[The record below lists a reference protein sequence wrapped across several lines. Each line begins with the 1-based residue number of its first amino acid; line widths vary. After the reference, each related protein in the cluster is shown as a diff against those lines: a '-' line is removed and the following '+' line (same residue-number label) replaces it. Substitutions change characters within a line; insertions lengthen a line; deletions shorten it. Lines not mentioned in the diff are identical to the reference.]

1 MRDVYVVAAG
11 MTPFGRHDGAGIK
24 QLAGQALQAVFE
36 RSPVAKDALQAAWF
50 SNSGWGLGSME
61 PEALPGVA
69 QPCIRGQVA
78 LAPHGVDGIP
88 IVNVENACASGSTA
102 FYSAFMGVRSGMF
115 DVALALGA
123 EKMTVPK
130 DASPEVK
137 KQSLGSMIA
146 GTDVEVMTGL
156 MGAIR
161 EAAAKK
167 RAEAEARGEIR
178 DPSKKQREARS
189 PFMDFY
195 SALARAHMEQHG
207 TTVEQIAAI
216 AAKNHNH
223 GALNPYAQYRFEMT
237 VQQVLDD
244 DEVSFPLTRAM
255 CSPTGDGAAGAIL
268 VSEDYLRALGDVR
281 AVKVRAS
288 VLGSSR
294 MTTSGATRAKELARQ
309 AYEQAGVG
317 PEDIDLAE
325 VHDATAVGELLQYEN
340 LLLCA
345 EGEGGRFAESG
356 ATALGG
362 KCPVNPCG
370 GLESKGHPIG
380 ATGLA
385 MVAECFWQLR
395 GEAGKRQVDG
405 ARLAM
410 IENGGGFLG
419 QGEAAIVMN
428 ILEGPG

>member
-11 MTPFGRHDGAGIK
+11 MIPFGRHEDAGIK
-24 QLAGQALQAVFE
+24 QLTGRALEALFKD
-36 RSPVAKDALQAAWF
+36 SPVGKEALEAAWF
-50 SNSGWGLGSME
+50 SNSGWGIGSMD
-61 PEALPGVA
+61 PEALPNVA

-78 LAPHGVDGIP
+78 LAPSGIDGIP
-88 IVNVENACASGSTA
+88 IINVENACASGSTA
-102 FYSAFMGVRSGMF
+102 FNNAYMGVGSGMF
-115 DVALALGA
+115 DVALAVGA
-123 EKMTVPK
+123 EKMSVPK
-130 DASPEVK
+130 DADAETK
-137 KQSLGSMIA
+137 KRSLGSMIA
-146 GTDVEVMTGL
+146 GTDVEVMTAA

-161 EAAAKK
+161 EAAEKK
-167 RAEAEARGEIR
+167 RKEAEARGEVKQ
-178 DPSKKQREARS
+178 KKQRENRS

-195 SALARAHMEQHG
+195 SALARAHMEQYG

-216 AAKNHNH
+216 AAKNHNQ
-223 GALNPYAQYRFEMT
+223 GALNPYAQYRFKMT
-237 VQQVLDD
+237 VQEVLDD

-255 CSPTGDGAAGAIL
+255 CSPTGDGAAACIL
-268 VSEDYLRALGDVR
+268 VSGDYLKKLGQVR
-281 AVKVRAS
+281 PVKVRAS
-288 VLGSSR
+288 VLGSSK
-294 MTTSGATRAKELARQ
+294 MNTSGAQRAKELAQ
-309 AYEQAGVG
+309 LAYEKAGVG
-317 PEDIDLAE
+317 PEDIDMAE

-340 LLLCA
+340 LLLCP

-356 ATALGG
+356 ASALGG

-395 GEAGKRQVDG
+395 GDAGERQVEG

-428 ILEGPG
+428 ILEGPSS